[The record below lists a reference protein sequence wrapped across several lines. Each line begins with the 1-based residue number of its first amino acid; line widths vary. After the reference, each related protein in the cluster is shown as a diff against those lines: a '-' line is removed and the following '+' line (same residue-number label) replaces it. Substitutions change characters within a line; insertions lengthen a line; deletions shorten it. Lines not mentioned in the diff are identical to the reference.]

1 MVAVPFCCNQT
12 AKNPLLQSEN
22 KPTKPDRPKR
32 KNNPLK
38 TKIAAKQQAKKRG
51 AKNKSG
57 KATPIKKPLAVQ
69 AQKEKGRKK
78 QTAKGGQKNRVI
90 KATDYKP

>member
-57 KATPIKKPLAVQ
+57 KATPIKKTACRASAKRKR
-69 AQKEKGRKK
+69 AQK
-78 QTAKGGQKNRVI
+78 QTAKGGQKKRLKKV
-90 KATDYKP
+90 A

>member
-12 AKNPLLQSEN
+12 AKNPLLQSKR

-38 TKIAAKQQAKKRG
+38 TKNAATAAKKRG
-51 AKNKSG
+51 EKNKSG
-57 KATPIKKPLAVQ
+57 KATPIKNACRASAK
-69 AQKEKGRKK
+69 KKKGAKTNRHRRTKK
-78 QTAKGGQKNRVI
+78 AIKKG
-90 KATDYKP
+90 